1 MAQPPEATTAPAPAL
16 DRTPWSISELPAA
29 GFVFKPKVRCLLDY
43 YLVPMAL
50 HGRVAERNI
59 RDSVAEG
66 VDVYAVRPEALP
78 FPRCNHDRTGQV
90 WGYFF
95 ATRPAAAGG
104 SSAGSSHEDDVR
116 EVAAGGCWRQYGGEV
131 EYLGEDGEAYAFRR
145 RFGFHEAGDGGSKTV
160 WRMKEFRLNMTA
172 TAFGGVAFHP
182 RAKGL
187 AIWKVYNEP
196 IPEEDPAV
204 DYYNSDDENGAIVIT
219 VGDAIADPPA
229 PAA

>member
-1 MAQPPEATTAPAPAL
+1 MAQPPEATTAPVPAL
-16 DRTPWSISELPAA
+16 DRTPWSISEMPR
-29 GFVFKPKVRCLLDY
+29 GYVFQPKARCLLDY

-78 FPRCNHDRTGQV
+78 FLRCNRDRTGQV

-95 ATRPAAAGG
+95 ATRPTAAGG
-104 SSAGSSHEDDVR
+104 SSAGSSH
-116 EVAAGGCWRQYGGEV
+116 
-131 EYLGEDGEAYAFRR
+131 GEDGEAYAFRR
-145 RFGFHEAGDGGSKTV
+145 RFAFHEAGDGGNKTV
-160 WRMKEFRLNMTA
+160 WRMEFRLNMA
-172 TAFGGVAFHP
+172 ASAFHGVAFHP

-196 IPEEDPAV
+196 IPDPEDEPAV
-204 DYYNSDDENGAIVIT
+204 DYYNSDDRMERS
-219 VGDAIADPPA
+219 
-229 PAA
+229 